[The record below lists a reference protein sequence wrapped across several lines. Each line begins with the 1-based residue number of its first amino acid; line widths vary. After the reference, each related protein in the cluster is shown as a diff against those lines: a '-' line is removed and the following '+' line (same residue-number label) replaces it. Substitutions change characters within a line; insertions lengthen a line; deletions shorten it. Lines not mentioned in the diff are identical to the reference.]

1 MYEKMSPKLKLD
13 FFTLFYKPKGK
24 IKPLVFQGLYETF

>member
-24 IKPLVFQGLYETF
+24 NKALGFPRAL